1 MERNTSN
8 RRSFGV
14 AALTGGA
21 LMLSSGA
28 SGQAA
33 GNILTKKQ
41 LAELVSTAK
50 TAEDHRKLAAHYR
63 AVAAKHE
70 MEAKEHV
77 ELAAKY
83 KANPT
88 ASEVKRPGVP
98 ETSSHCLTYAEHC
111 RKAAKTM
118 SEMAAI
124 HEEMAKNIK

>member
-1 MERNTSN
+1 MESNTSN

-14 AALTGGA
+14 VALTGGA
-21 LMLSSGA
+21 LMLSRSA
-28 SGQAA
+28 SGQAT
-33 GNILTKKQ
+33 GNILTHKQ
-41 LAELVSTAK
+41 LAELVATAK
-50 TAEDHRKLAAHYR
+50 NAEDHRKLAAHYR

-88 ASEVKRPGVP
+88 ASESKRPGAP
-98 ETSSHCLTYAEHC
+98 DTAAHCLTYVEHC

-118 SEMAAI
+118 SEMAAM
-124 HEEMAKNIK
+124 HEEMAKNMK

>member
-1 MERNTSN
+1 MDRNTSN

-21 LMLSSGA
+21 LMLSRGA

-33 GNILTKKQ
+33 GNLLTKKQ

-88 ASEVKRPGVP
+88 ASESKRPGAP
-98 ETSSHCLTYAEHC
+98 DTASHCLTYAEHC

-118 SEMAAI
+118 SDMAAM
-124 HEEMAKNIK
+124 HEEMAKNMK